1 MNEPETYNYKI
12 YIRDLSVRCIIGVN
26 DDERIEKQD
35 IVINVIMYTDTAKA
49 GKTDLL
55 EDSVDYKMVKKAIIN
70 FVENSSFLLLEKLA
84 EEIAKVCLGYS
95 KVKRVSVTVDKPGA
109 LRYTRSVAVE
119 IDRTK
124 DYYEL

>member
-1 MNEPETYNYKI
+1 MNEPKIHNDKI

-26 DDERIEKQD
+26 DDERIDKQD
-35 IVINVIMYTDTAKA
+35 VVVNVIMYTDTGKA
-49 GKTDLL
+49 AKTDLL

-95 KVKRVSVTVDKPGA
+95 KVKRVNVTVDKPGA
-109 LRYTRSVAVE
+109 LGYTRSVAVE

-124 DYYEL
+124 EYYE